1 MDSGS
6 ESYEKTGGDPS
17 KDILEPAV
25 LFLSGQSV
33 LTEAVTPTPL
43 YQLKSDITS
52 ISNKDS
58 SVTLER
64 VEYDVPELKSEIE
77 GVTAGTPRRRH
88 LFYLAHP
95 VNAQYR
101 SDIPARYYT
110 TSAVPEMVGNIRLE
124 TSEAR
129 LQRTSFKAMLSPK
142 RTASDKP
149 LFDEGTQQ
157 DLLFDIQ
164 PDWKFARNCYR
175 WSDSNGRQVAIEEKE
190 NDRYELSITRSMPQ
204 ELRDA
209 VVATWL
215 LRLWHDTAESKQA
228 KREFFES
235 MTSPEAYQESMKPYM
250 QRQCIIM

>member
-1 MDSGS
+1 MDSDS
-6 ESYEKTGGDPS
+6 DSYEKPGG
-17 KDILEPAV
+17 KLVEPAV

-33 LTEAVTPTPL
+33 LTEAATPTPL
-43 YQLKSDITS
+43 YQLNSDITS

-64 VEYDVPELKSEIE
+64 VEHDVSEID
-77 GVTAGTPRRRH
+77 GVTAGTRQKRH

-101 SDIPARYYT
+101 SDIPAKYYI
-110 TSAVPEMVGNIRLE
+110 TSAAPEMVGNIRLE

-129 LQRTSFKAMLSPK
+129 LQRTSFKAMLSPHK
-142 RTASDKP
+142 TASDKP

-157 DLLFDIQ
+157 VLLFDIYS
-164 PDWKFARNCYR
+164 DWKVGRNCYK

-190 NDRYELSITRSMPQ
+190 NDRYKLSITRSMPQ

-209 VVATWL
+209 LVAAWL

-228 KREFFES
+228 KRQFFES
-235 MTSPEAYQESMKPYM
+235 MTSPEAYRESMKPYVP
-250 QRQCIIM
+250 RQCIIM